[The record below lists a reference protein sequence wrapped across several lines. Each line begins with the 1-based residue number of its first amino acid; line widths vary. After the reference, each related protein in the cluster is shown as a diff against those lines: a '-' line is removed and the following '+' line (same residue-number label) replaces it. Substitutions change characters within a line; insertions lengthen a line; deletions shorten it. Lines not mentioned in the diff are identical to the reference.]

1 MAQGLPNIDNTPLD
15 PGGQA
20 PGLVNPVGAHM
31 GILAGMTPSV
41 PPGASTIVSQS
52 KGFLPSLG
60 INLRELFL
68 SLGSGLS
75 P

>member
-31 GILAGMTPSV
+31 GILAGMTPLA
-41 PPGASTIVSQS
+41 PPGARRTVPQS
-52 KGFLPSLG
+52 EGFLPSLG
-60 INLRELFL
+60 INPRELFPP
-68 SLGSGLS
+68 LGSG
-75 P
+75 PPP